1 MCRAGNAPLT
11 YFRKVPLLAQ
21 LQGYHIN
28 DRPGPAVKENR
39 TALCVCLGLKASGM
53 CVCVCVSVSV
63 GDTYTLASLV
73 VQEVKNLPA
82 MLETQVRSLGGKIL

>member
-1 MCRAGNAPLT
+1 M
-11 YFRKVPLLAQ
+11 
-21 LQGYHIN
+21 
-28 DRPGPAVKENR
+28 
-39 TALCVCLGLKASGM
+39 
-53 CVCVCVSVSV
+53 CVCVSVSV